1 METATSGVTPVWMA
15 MGTAMSAAK
24 TRSDG
29 MLPPAATMPRY
40 TISME
45 PPVMRPVST
54 SPARRPR
61 TVPTTI
67 GDFRVW
73 IQL

>member
-1 METATSGVTPVWMA
+1 METAVSGDTPVWMA
-15 MGTAMSAAK
+15 MGTAIRAAN

-45 PPVMRPVST
+45 PPVMTPVSRC
-54 SPARRPR
+54 PVRAPR
-61 TVPTTI
+61 TVPTTS
-67 GDFRVW
+67 GDFIVW
-73 IQL
+73 MNE